1 MYALPKSEAFE
12 RMRGKDQRPLL
23 IVRECGLCKGDDAF
37 LSRTLANDKTLLL
50 SQWFHCVKLKQ
61 HVITKDHTFHRL
73 FEGENP
79 PHLLLATADGS
90 TIVPLPGDQSQ
101 TKLWEAMFKI
111 LKLEY
116 RRDAKR
122 AFKDLQQLLSQYDH
136 LDSMED
142 LYLEQIDVEIEKRG
156 PRSSKL
162 KTLRKKLATIGE
174 KKKATMEREKKI
186 VDLGL
191 KRTEKA
197 ATKK

>member
-1 MYALPKSEAFE
+1 
-12 RMRGKDQRPLL
+12 
-23 IVRECGLCKGDDAF
+23 
-37 LSRTLANDKTLLL
+37 
-50 SQWFHCVKLKQ
+50 
-61 HVITKDHTFHRL
+61 
-73 FEGENP
+73 
-79 PHLLLATADGS
+79 
-90 TIVPLPGDQSQ
+90 
-101 TKLWEAMFKI
+101 MFKI